1 MSRTANWGWRF
12 QGPRHHRAALTWA
25 MALAA
30 VIRSAWC
37 LAQQPRPDTVAY
49 RMPAVVVT
57 ASRHEQDPLLTSV
70 PVTLLERRAIVQALP
85 ATVGEALVLAPG
97 VAVTSSGPWSQQPV
111 IRGLKGAQVL
121 TLINGQRL
129 DVLRSY
135 GQHAPL
141 LDVGQV
147 ERVEVVRGPH
157 SVQYGSD
164 AVGGVVNYVTTPAF
178 VAAQRPA
185 VTTRGFVQ
193 SSSADEQR
201 AAGLSLLLRGARAN
215 ARLRLGGRRAENVR
229 TPRGRLPNSQYR
241 GIDADID
248 FAYQPSPAHLVR
260 CGVSSVRSSNVGVP
274 TSPYAERA
282 RFRLY
287 ERTVLSL
294 AYEHQPRSGAP
305 RIEVNAHYQW
315 GKRNFEALLHVP
327 RGVQRLDQVLEAH
340 RSADSFGATLL
351 ASGLVWGHHLF
362 TSGVDLFG
370 EDDNTRRTAI
380 SRLYDGKG
388 ALVKETVDRIPPT
401 PPARRWGVGIF
412 ACDEHSPVPWASV
425 SAGLRV
431 DHLQSSATGTR
442 GTLAEADLVRR
453 EQNVSGNLGAS
464 VAVTDGVRLFA
475 NLGRAF
481 KGPSLQERFFKG
493 VGQLGFVVGNP
504 ELHPE
509 TSLNLDAG
517 VKWRT
522 ERCRGELSVFR
533 NRVNDLIV
541 LSRVTVAPDTFK
553 YANVGRALLQ
563 GGEFE
568 VEARLLG
575 PLRAQAQASY
585 VRGTDEASGQP
596 LPQIPPLNGRI
607 CLYLQAPAGRWWGRL
622 TARLVGDQ
630 RRVAANELAT
640 PGYVLCDVGAGLP
653 LQSGATPVELAIN
666 ITNLFDRSYRDHLS
680 TVTWWDAPGRN
691 VVVSMS
697 WGARN

>member
-1 MSRTANWGWRF
+1 M
-12 QGPRHHRAALTWA
+12 QPTW
-25 MALAA
+25 
-30 VIRSAWC
+30 C
-37 LAQQPRPDTVAY
+37 HAQQARPDTVAY
-49 RMPAVVVT
+49 RLPAVVVT
-57 ASRHEQDPLLTSV
+57 ASRHEQDPLFTSV
-70 PVTLLERRAIVQALP
+70 PVSVLERRAIAQALP

-97 VAVTSSGPWSQQPV
+97 LAVTSTGPWSQQPV

-121 TLINGQRL
+121 TLVNGQRL

-141 LDVGQV
+141 LDIAQV

-164 AVGGVVNYVTTPAF
+164 AVGGVVNYLTTPPF
-178 VAAQRPA
+178 VAARRPT

-193 SSSADEQR
+193 GSSADEQR
-201 AAGLSLLLRGARAN
+201 AAGFALLLRGARAN
-215 ARLRLGGRRAENVR
+215 ARVRLGGRRAQNVR
-229 TPRGRLPNSQYR
+229 TPRGRLPNSQYQ

-260 CGVSSVRSSNVGVP
+260 WAVSSVRSSDAGVP

-287 ERTVLSL
+287 QRTVLSL
-294 AYEHQPRSGAP
+294 AYERQPRPGAP
-305 RIEVNAHYQW
+305 RVQLNAHYQW
-315 GKRNFEALLHVP
+315 GRRNFEALLHVP
-327 RGVQRLDQVLEAH
+327 RGAQRVDQALEAH

-351 ASGLVWGHHLF
+351 ASGLLGGRHFL
-362 TSGVDLFG
+362 TAGLDLFG
-370 EDDNTRRTAI
+370 EDDNTQRTAT

-388 ALVKETVDRIPPT
+388 VLVKEAVDHIPPT
-401 PPARRWGVGIF
+401 PPARRWGLGLF
-412 ACDEHSPVPWASV
+412 TCAEHAPARWAMV

-431 DHLQSSATGTR
+431 DRLQSTATGTP

-453 EQNVSGNLGAS
+453 EQNISGNLGAS
-464 VAVTDGVRLFA
+464 IAVTDKVRLFA

-481 KGPSLQERFFKG
+481 KGPALQERFFKG

-504 ELHPE
+504 ELKPE

-522 ERCRGELSVFR
+522 ERCRGELDVFR
-533 NRVNDLIV
+533 NRVDDLIV

-568 VEARLLG
+568 LEARLLG
-575 PLRAQAQASY
+575 PLWAQAQASY
-585 VRGTDEASGQP
+585 VRGTDEACGQP

-607 CLYLQAPAGRWWGRL
+607 CLHLRPPSGGWWARL
-622 TARLVGDQ
+622 TMRLVGDQ

-640 PGYVLCDVGAGLP
+640 PGYILGDAGAGLR
-653 LQSGATPVELAIN
+653 LHGGATPVELAIN

-691 VVVSMS
+691 IVLGLS
-697 WGARN
+697 WGAKD